1 MFKTRD
7 TASAAAVH
15 GGAAGPQPSS
25 TSVAH
30 RHHTT
35 GPHLDRGS
43 PSEPRLSR
51 SPCPIRW
58 RLRSNNTTT
67 TAGLTHGEAR
77 RCLHPLRPSSL
88 TPPALFTFATIE
100 PAIRTPGNKAAVWCL
115 RLAVD
120 VHLLGTHP
128 ARRPRHAR
136 RHLVTRAA
144 WSDTRAAGPSPRS
157 CPQEARHPPL
167 LLRAEAGS
175 ELTNTSR
182 SKGFLLSG
190 WQRCCRARV
199 HAMHRWSSIS
209 LTPSSSRPQP
219 PSPSRRRRRCRP
231 MQLDAVIYKRV
242 QALRPAVAVEQ
253 AMPKPRRRRRL

>member
-7 TASAAAVH
+7 TASAVAVH

-51 SPCPIRW
+51 SPCPSRW

-67 TAGLTHGEAR
+67 TAGLTHEEAR
-77 RCLHPLRPSSL
+77 RRLHPLHPSSL
-88 TPPALFTFATIE
+88 TPPALFTFATVE

-144 WSDTRAAGPSPRS
+144 WLDARAAAPSWVVS
-157 CPQEARHPPL
+157 
-167 LLRAEAGS
+167 S
-175 ELTNTSR
+175 TS
-182 SKGFLLSG
+182 
-190 WQRCCRARV
+190 
-199 HAMHRWSSIS
+199 
-209 LTPSSSRPQP
+209 
-219 PSPSRRRRRCRP
+219 SPSTVAAEGRSWIGAEEHVEKQR
-231 MQLDAVIYKRV
+231 L
-242 QALRPAVAVEQ
+242 PAVGVPA
-253 AMPKPRRRRRL
+253 LL

>member
-51 SPCPIRW
+51 SPCPSRW

-67 TAGLTHGEAR
+67 TAGLTHGEAKR
-77 RCLHPLRPSSL
+77 RLHPLHPSSL
-88 TPPALFTFATIE
+88 TPPALFTFATVE

-120 VHLLGTHP
+120 VHLL
-128 ARRPRHAR
+128 
-136 RHLVTRAA
+136 
-144 WSDTRAAGPSPRS
+144 D
-157 CPQEARHPPL
+157 RHPSCSSSTPCPPSSRRTSCLVGHQGGGTL
-167 LLRAEAGS
+167 LGRVLNKLAIH
-175 ELTNTSR
+175 
-182 SKGFLLSG
+182 
-190 WQRCCRARV
+190 RCCQG
-199 HAMHRWSSIS
+199 
-209 LTPSSSRPQP
+209 P
-219 PSPSRRRRRCRP
+219 
-231 MQLDAVIYKRV
+231 QLDRS
-242 QALRPAVAVEQ
+242 
-253 AMPKPRRRRRL
+253 